1 MKDRSHDEAM
11 AEMYRDDP
19 VYAMQLLNDILEE
32 GDQGELLIMLR
43 QLAIALGG
51 VQGMDEKECV
61 NTYQLLCKLPSECGS
76 ALGSL
81 FSILKVMG
89 LRLAVLPVSAS
100 PGQMGSFITVYN
112 K

>member
-32 GDQGELLIMLR
+32 GDQGELVIMLR
-43 QLAIALGG
+43 QLAIALGR
-51 VQGMDEKECV
+51 VQGMDVNGCI
-61 NTYQLLCKLPSECGS
+61 NTYQLSYKLSPEGGS

-81 FSILKVMG
+81 FEMLKAMG
-89 LRLAVLPVSAS
+89 LRLAVLPLQAS
-100 PGQMGSFITVYN
+100 PGKI
-112 K
+112 